1 EAAEDDGEGSADARA
16 REHRHR
22 KLGDH
27 AHVDPD
33 VRSPLDAQL
42 LERVGEADDV
52 LLELAEGDL
61 LAVLLRLAL
70 PEEGDLVLQPAL
82 DMAID
87 AVEADVEL
95 AAKKPL
101 GVRGLPLVELGPGFE
116 EGDPLR
122 LGGPEVVHAL
132 AVDVRLGVGLL
143 AERGVR
149 AIPALLHLEG
159 LDGVPARA
167 HITHRPSMPGLR

>member
-1 EAAEDDGEGSADARA
+1 FPAVV
-16 REHRHR
+16 
-22 KLGDH
+22 LG
-27 AHVDPD
+27 
-33 VRSPLDAQL
+33 LT
-42 LERVGEADDV
+42 
-52 LLELAEGDL
+52 
-61 LAVLLRLAL
+61 L
-70 PEEGDLVLQPAL
+70 PEEGDLVRQPAL
-82 DMAID
+82 DMAVD

-122 LGGPEVVHAL
+122 LGRPEVVDAL

-143 AERGVR
+143 AERGVW

-167 HITHRPSMPGLR
+167 HITHRPSMRNHVPASPGSSLPARRGGVWGGDARPT

>member
-1 EAAEDDGEGSADARA
+1 DAALDRGRCVERGVDVRLERNPVTAAPALVLGDEELALHVVHAPGERLSAEAAEDDGEGSADARA

-116 EGDPLR
+116 E
-122 LGGPEVVHAL
+122 
-132 AVDVRLGVGLL
+132 
-143 AERGVR
+143 
-149 AIPALLHLEG
+149 
-159 LDGVPARA
+159 
-167 HITHRPSMPGLR
+167 